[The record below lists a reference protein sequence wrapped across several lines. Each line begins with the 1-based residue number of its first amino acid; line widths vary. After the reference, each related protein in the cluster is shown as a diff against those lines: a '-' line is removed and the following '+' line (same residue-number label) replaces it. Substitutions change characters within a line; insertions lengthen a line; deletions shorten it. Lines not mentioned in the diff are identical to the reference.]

1 MSMCMTRRGTTPF
14 AHHEFEKHIFAVIVQ
29 FYVDQEVTIPDEV
42 QGELPFSDH
51 AH

>member
-1 MSMCMTRRGTTPF
+1 MTGRGITTL
-14 AHHEFEKHIFAVIVQ
+14 AHQKFEKHIFAVIVQ